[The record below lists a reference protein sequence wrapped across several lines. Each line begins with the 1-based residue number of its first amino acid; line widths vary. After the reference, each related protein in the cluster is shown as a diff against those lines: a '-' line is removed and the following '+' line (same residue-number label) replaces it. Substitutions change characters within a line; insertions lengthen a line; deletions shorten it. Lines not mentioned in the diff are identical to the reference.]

1 MSASTTI
8 ARLREVLADDTFAAR
23 YEVLGEAGRGGMGT
37 LHRANERGS
46 ARPVAIKVL
55 HEPAHAERFTRE
67 AELLERLSH
76 PAIVSYLG
84 HGVTS
89 DGSAYLAMAW
99 LDGEDL
105 AHRLDRGALSV
116 PEAIAVGIRL
126 AEALAHAHDLGIV
139 HRDIKPSNVLLVDE
153 EPRLATLLD
162 FGIAKDTTRA
172 EPLTATGQLV
182 GTPGYMAPEQ
192 ALGARDVDFR
202 VDLFGLGALLYHAL
216 AGEPPF
222 AGRQTMEV
230 LARVLMTDPP
240 PLRELCPEVPPRLAD
255 LIHRLLARDPAE
267 RPSTAAVVAVEL
279 HAIGEAI
286 AAGDLASLDAS
297 PGATVITRVD
307 RPVPAPRRR
316 GRTIALVA
324 GGLGLAVAVTLAIV
338 MNGGDAANT
347 AAADADDARVADA
360 PAVSDAPSS
369 SHHPCVAEGRCAAR
383 CEAGDVRA
391 CSEQGLLAAKA
402 PLRDRIPWF
411 SRACELGDPSSCMH
425 AGNLMRRAL
434 ARGDHSFT
442 REGWVAALERGC
454 ELGAGTVCSVLAG
467 YLGDERPTDV
477 DPVIALLLRGCRAPR
492 PSVTSCTRGAEMLD
506 LRARP
511 GDREEAVAVRA
522 IACRAGYSPA
532 CSN

>member
-55 HEPAHAERFTRE
+55 HEPAHADRFTRE

-116 PEAIAVGIRL
+116 PEAIAVGVRL

-162 FGIAKDTTRA
+162 FGIAKDTTRG

-230 LARVLMTDPP
+230 LARVLMTDAP

-255 LIHRLLARDPAE
+255 LIRRLLAREPAE
-267 RPSTAAVVAVEL
+267 RPATATAVAVEL

-286 AAGDLASLDAS
+286 AAGDRASLDARS
-297 PGATVITRVD
+297 PVTAITRVD
-307 RPVPAPRRR
+307 RPVAPAPRSRR
-316 GRTIALVA
+316 RTVALVV
-324 GGLGLAVAVTLAIV
+324 GGLALAVAVTLAIA
-338 MNGGDAANT
+338 MNGGDATDTPAVD
-347 AAADADDARVADA
+347 ARAADA
-360 PAVSDAPSS
+360 PTVSDAPSS

-383 CEAGDVRA
+383 CEAGDVQA

-411 SRACELGDPSSCMH
+411 SRACELGDASSCMH

-434 ARGDHSFT
+434 ARGDRSFT
-442 REGWVAALERGC
+442 RDGWVAALERGC
-454 ELGAGTVCSVLAG
+454 ALGAGTVCSVLAG
-467 YLGDERPTDV
+467 YLADERPTDV
-477 DPVIALLLRGCRAPR
+477 DPVIALLLRGCRSPR
-492 PSVTSCTRGAEMLD
+492 ASVTSCTRGAEMLD
-506 LRARP
+506 LRGRP